1 MVNFRALNCIKWTLL
16 NSKIEWKEVS
26 SAVEFVMKE
35 VKDIVINDNFLFEEI
50 RRVNLYLNEEK
61 LKKWNDEKMRT

>member
-1 MVNFRALNCIKWTLL
+1 MDPSL
-16 NSKIEWKEVS
+16 EWKEVS

-35 VKDIVINDNFLFEEI
+35 LKDIVINHNFLFEVI

-61 LKKWNDEKMRT
+61 LKKWNDEKIQLDK